1 MGRGR
6 RFLRIASKRSK
17 ELGEDQVSH
26 MPMLDPVSGGG
37 EEGSLR
43 GLANGRSRSPRKG
56 SGESNSNLNPVSRGG
71 EEDSL

>member
-43 GLANGRSRSPRKG
+43 GLVNGRSRRTRRE
-56 SGESNSNLNPVSRGG
+56 SGKS
-71 EEDSL
+71 